1 MNFKKY
7 FLINLKQYLVLY
19 IVSFALFAT
28 TAVSTVMSYTMYT
41 STYVQCVDSVCTPQ
55 ESYDI
60 FGGLTEGGTFGIL
73 GSPFMPMILV
83 LFILMLIMPLFAMG
97 ARYSLN
103 ASDTYKQVAQ
113 KRNAIRLTNNLTL
126 LSAILIV
133 FTIVYWAMAIG
144 LAIRHA
150 TFKLPTPEEPY
161 CYYDE
166 YTSSSICSYE
176 AYTKSDINFGAFG
189 IMYPVVLIFAILQY
203 FISYLFVSRANRPIN
218 SVFTLIMGELA
229 LALLMFTVLRLADT
243 ITNIHINEI
252 IAGNPDK
259 ANDPHIYDGLIRQVT
274 GTGNASVLFPISFI
288 LGYFTPLISGSK
300 SAFESLT
307 NAQTIVL
314 GISLAI
320 FGILA
325 ILGIIAMIFEK
336 DPSGE
341 FAGKPESPKPHQE
354 IIFHIGAFAV
364 GMIIPV
370 MLYQYI
376 IAILVLDVFVIVLYY
391 VFLGIMRRNFKINL
405 KNLIPFLSVS
415 VTIVAFG
422 LILFFTIG

>member
-1 MNFKKY
+1 
-7 FLINLKQYLVLY
+7 
-19 IVSFALFAT
+19 
-28 TAVSTVMSYTMYT
+28 
-41 STYVQCVDSVCTPQ
+41 
-55 ESYDI
+55 
-60 FGGLTEGGTFGIL
+60 
-73 GSPFMPMILV
+73 
-83 LFILMLIMPLFAMG
+83 
-97 ARYSLN
+97 
-103 ASDTYKQVAQ
+103 
-113 KRNAIRLTNNLTL
+113 
-126 LSAILIV
+126 
-133 FTIVYWAMAIG
+133 
-144 LAIRHA
+144 
-150 TFKLPTPEEPY
+150 
-161 CYYDE
+161 
-166 YTSSSICSYE
+166 
-176 AYTKSDINFGAFG
+176 
-189 IMYPVVLIFAILQY
+189 
-203 FISYLFVSRANRPIN
+203 
-218 SVFTLIMGELA
+218 
-229 LALLMFTVLRLADT
+229 MFTVLRLADT